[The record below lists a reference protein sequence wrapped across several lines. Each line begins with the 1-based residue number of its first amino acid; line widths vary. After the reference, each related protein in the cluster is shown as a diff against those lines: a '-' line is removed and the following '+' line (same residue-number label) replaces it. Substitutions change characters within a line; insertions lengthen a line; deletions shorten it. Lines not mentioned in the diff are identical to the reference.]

1 MSPLI
6 VALAAAIMQAIPT
19 PPPQDPT
26 APTAQLD
33 EVLVDG
39 RRNPDAARQF
49 VRSVAAPVGD
59 RGLARWRDPIC
70 VGVANLPAAAA
81 QQMADRVSDW
91 AHSLGL
97 EIGAPGC
104 RPNIFIAATDDGDAM
119 ARDMVRSRRREFRT
133 GVSGTDRGGA
143 ALRAFQNSGR
153 LIRWWH
159 VSLPVDDET
168 GNPVRRLPGQ
178 APVEWTGRR
187 LEKLTD
193 FGVNSLLASP
203 SRLSSQIRDDLQQAI
218 IVVDIDAL
226 DQATFAQVTD
236 YVALVAL
243 AQIDAEAE
251 TGGFNTILN
260 LFDSTA
266 PAAGAM
272 TDWDAAFLRGLY
284 GAEYGRANPNADAS
298 AVADAMERS
307 LTTDPAGA
315 EERSPP
321 PLSR

>member
-1 MSPLI
+1 MSLLI
-6 VALAAAIMQAIPT
+6 VALAAVLAQAVHSPS
-19 PPPQDPT
+19 PQDPT
-26 APTAQLD
+26 VPTAQLD

-39 RRNPDAARQF
+39 RRNPDATREF

-59 RGLARWRDPIC
+59 RALARWRDPIC
-70 VGVANLPAAAA
+70 VGVANLPAEAA

-97 EIGAPGC
+97 SIGAPGC
-104 RPNIFIAATDDGDAM
+104 RPNIIVAVSDDGDAM

-133 GVSGTDRGGA
+133 GVSGTDQGGA

-178 APVEWTGRR
+178 APVEWAGRR
-187 LEKLTD
+187 LDRLTD
-193 FGVNSLLASP
+193 FGVNSLLTSP
-203 SRLSSQIRDDLQQAI
+203 SRLSTQIRDDLQQAI

-226 DQATFAQVTD
+226 DQATFAQLTD

-260 LFDSTA
+260 LFDPTA
-266 PAAGAM
+266 PAAEVL
-272 TDWDAAFLRGLY
+272 TDWDVAFLRGLY
-284 GAEYGRANPNADAS
+284 RAEYGRTNPNADAS

-307 LTTDPAGA
+307 LTAPSST
-315 EERSPP
+315 E
-321 PLSR
+321 